1 MTTICYFVCFEEAC
15 FEEAARATHTLCQSD
30 QLGSPRSTWKPWRNL
45 PEVPVSSY
53 KLVERAFTK
62 TVSGTAPVE
71 KEKEERKYDTYSFL
85 N

>member
-1 MTTICYFVCFEEAC
+1 
-15 FEEAARATHTLCQSD
+15 
-30 QLGSPRSTWKPWRNL
+30 L

>member
-1 MTTICYFVCFEEAC
+1 
-15 FEEAARATHTLCQSD
+15 
-30 QLGSPRSTWKPWRNL
+30 L

-53 KLVERAFTK
+53 ELVERAFTK